1 MHHIAAFNSSL
12 AASTLAQVSA
22 VTDGILAIQNNN
34 FILQEPHALLFAA
47 AMSADLQ
54 RARIVTPKFRQI
66 TTPWIRP
73 ITSAAVPGTEPRIAD
88 YRDYPLVFRER
99 EEISVEAFQSNAGA
113 QEVTAFIGMSWGIQP
128 APRGDIYTMRGT
140 STTAAVADTWTQIAV
155 TWQDSI
161 PVGVFAVVGLNV
173 QSTNARAARLIL
185 ENQYPRPGSIS
196 TATIGSQMHPAFR
209 LGGLGIWGQ
218 FNSVRMPNVE
228 VFANAAD
235 AAHEIYLDIV
245 KLSG

>member
-1 MHHIAAFNSSL
+1 MHHLCAFNSSL
-12 AASTLAQVSA
+12 AASTLAQISA

-34 FILQEPHALLFAA
+34 FILQEPHSLVFAA

-54 RARIVTPKFRQI
+54 RARIVTPKMRQI

-73 ITSAAVPGTEPRIAD
+73 IRSAAVPAAEPRVAD
-88 YRDYPLVFRER
+88 YRSNPFMLRER
-99 EEISVEAFQSNAGA
+99 EEISVEGFQSNVGA
-113 QEVTAFIGMSWGIQP
+113 QEVTALLGIDWGNIP
-128 APRGDIYTMRGT
+128 MPSGDTYRMRGT

-161 PVGVFAVVGLNV
+161 PVGRYAVVGLEV
-173 QSTNARAARLIL
+173 QSANARAARLIL
-185 ENQYPRPGSIS
+185 ENQYPRPGAIS
-196 TATIGSQMHPAFR
+196 TVAIGDMQHEMFR
-209 LGGLGIWGQ
+209 MGGLGVWGY

-235 AAHEIYLDIV
+235 AAHEVYLDLTRV
-245 KLSG
+245 G

>member
-1 MHHIAAFNSSL
+1 MHHLAAFNSSL
-12 AASTLAQVSA
+12 AASTLAPISA
-22 VTDGILAIQNNN
+22 VSDGILAIQNNN
-34 FILQEPHALLFAA
+34 FILQEDHNLIFAA

-73 ITSAAVPGTEPRIAD
+73 IISAAVPGTEPRVAD
-88 YRDYPLVFRER
+88 YRATPLKLRER

-113 QEVTAFIGMSWGIQP
+113 QEVTAILGIAWGDVSTP
-128 APRGDIYTMRGT
+128 PGDPYTMRGT
-140 STTAAVADTWTQIAV
+140 STTAAVADTWTQISV

-161 PVGVFAVVGLNV
+161 PVGVYAAVGLEV
-173 QSTNARAARLIL
+173 VSTNGRAARLIL

-196 TATIGSQMHPAFR
+196 ATTIGAEQHSMFKK
-209 LGGLGIWGQ
+209 GGLGVWGR

-235 AAHEIYLDIV
+235 ASHEVYLDLIRI
-245 KLSG
+245 G